1 MKKERWVGLKT
12 ILKLSSYKNST
23 FGEYKLEE
31 VKC

>member
-23 FGEYKLEE
+23 LREYKLEE
-31 VKC
+31 VEC